1 MLHQKWLTKSNA
13 LLISAVTSN
22 PHNFKKTVSFKTSET
37 GLPPLL
43 INLPST

>member
-1 MLHQKWLTKSNA
+1 MFHQKWLTKSNVFW
-13 LLISAVTSN
+13 LSAVTSN
-22 PHNFKKTVSFKTSET
+22 PHNFKKTVSCKTSET